1 MTNSARRWRIF
12 ARIRR
17 AGSHLSI
24 FARVLLLAAAVLAGF
39 TLYRLAQFESPA
51 EQTVAR
57 AQQGAEDDT
66 ATPTPEATPAI
77 ARQAESGTTQGDE
90 QRLSGAAP
98 PVADAGFAQPFTV
111 DDARAF
117 VYTTRMGEDW
127 PLIAAR
133 FDVEADFLKGANL
146 ELWRLRGEG
155 IRPGDQLSIPGLD
168 ADATVEPIVHVVGE
182 DDSWERIAERFS
194 VTHLDLLL
202 DNYSLWAHRGVDL
215 RAGDEIEI
223 RYLPRASNNVGASRG
238 WTDGPP
244 LFAPSSVA
252 AKDRM
257 PSASKA
263 FITPG
268 AYIVQPG
275 DTWESIAEETG
286 IAVEALRE
294 VNHELAEQALQP
306 GDVMRISW
314 ILQVAL
320 MLRRVE
326 RSGVRSPAELNS
338 LPDEERAAL
347 IERGMT
353 VYREQYCGI
362 CHQVSS
368 VGTTGIFGPSHD
380 GMAELAA
387 ARLDDPA
394 YGGQAT
400 DVYTYLYE
408 SIIRPEVYYVEG
420 FALSQHRMP
429 SYQHIPEEDL
439 EALIVFLAVQ

>member
-1 MTNSARRWRIF
+1 MTNSARRWRIL
-12 ARIRR
+12 ARIGR
-17 AGSHLSI
+17 ASSRLSI
-24 FARVLLLAAAVLAGF
+24 VARMLLLAAAVLAGF
-39 TLYRLAQFESPA
+39 TFYRLADLESPA
-51 EQTVAR
+51 EQAVAR
-57 AQQGAEDDT
+57 ARQETEEDTDT
-66 ATPTPEATPAI
+66 AAPEATPAF
-77 ARQAESGTTQGDE
+77 ARQAGSGTTQGGE
-90 QRLSGAAP
+90 QMMSGAAP

-111 DDARAF
+111 DDAQAY
-117 VYTTRMGEDW
+117 VYTARIGEDW

-133 FDVEADFLKGANL
+133 FDVESEALRGANL
-146 ELWRLRGEG
+146 ALWRLRGEE
-155 IRPGDQLSIPGLD
+155 IRSGDQLSIPGLD
-168 ADATVEPIVHVVGE
+168 ADATAEPIVYVVKE

-194 VTHLDLLL
+194 VTNLDLLL
-202 DNYSLWAHRGVDL
+202 DNYSLWADRGADL

-223 RYLPRASNNVGASRG
+223 RYLPRALNNVGASRG

-244 LFAPSSVA
+244 IFAPSNVA
-252 AKDRM
+252 ARAQM
-257 PSASKA
+257 PSASNA

-268 AYIVQPG
+268 TYIVQPG

-286 IAVEALRE
+286 IEVEALRE

-362 CHQVSS
+362 CHQVAS
-368 VGTTGIFGPSHD
+368 VGTTGMFGPSHD
-380 GMAELAA
+380 GMADLAA

-408 SIIRPEVYYVEG
+408 SIVRPDVYYVEG